1 MDIRQAAQQRSQN
14 RTQAGIG
21 PLRQAG
27 FPAQYRSE
35 QVMQNGKSLIKLKGV
50 ASTVEQPY
58 QMYDMFGPYNEVISR
73 TAFDHTL
80 AQQPDVAY
88 LLNHT
93 GMTMARTSNG
103 TLSLAANPDTGLETE
118 ALVNPQR
125 SDVSDMLTAIGDG
138 DVNEMS
144 FAFTI
149 DDGQWND
156 DMSEYRIHRVNL
168 HRGDVSAVNFGANPN
183 TTAARS
189 QMILRELAQLPHGAQ
204 VEARDRLNVELRA
217 EVGTDDD
224 AETDSAE
231 TDGDAD
237 PVQMIQAIDAALDEA
252 QNLIGDTDT
261 STLPPNVAQAL
272 GLISSAGATVDALM
286 EAQGIDDPDERTA
299 AIALATRELD
309 SVLAATVAAQQA
321 VANARE
327 EATAQLDGLVG
338 EAETRDDRSELEE
351 RKAEPV
357 HHTEVVDEAWDGPA
371 AVKAMAASADVLAAC
386 HAWVDSKGDPDKK
399 ASYKFPHHKVKGG
412 PANLKACQA
421 ILGSFNGSHGNTPD
435 IPSGDIAG
443 VKAHAQ
449 AHIDDWDKKNPK
461 KESETPAPGRSVRL
475 LEHIIDAA

>member
-1 MDIRQAAQQRSQN
+1 MDIRQAAQQRAQN

-27 FPAQYRSE
+27 FPAEYRSE
-35 QVMQNGKSLIKLKGV
+35 QVMQNGKALVKLKGV

-58 QMYDMFGPYNEVISR
+58 QMYDMFGPYNEVISK

-80 AQQPDVAY
+80 SQQPDVAY

-149 DDGQWND
+149 DDGVWND

-217 EVGTDDD
+217 EDDSD
-224 AETDSAE
+224 DTGDTGD

-261 STLPPNVAQAL
+261 STLPSNIAQAL
-272 GLISSAGATVDALM
+272 GLISSAGTAVDALM
-286 EAQGIDDPDERTA
+286 QAQGIDDPDARKAAVKVLTRALADSLTANTA
-299 AIALATRELD
+299 ATIEQAERDAYDEAEQR
-309 SVLAATVAAQQA
+309 ATVVVEQA
-321 VANARE
+321 
-327 EATAQLDGLVG
+327 
-338 EAETRDDRSELEE
+338 EE
-351 RKAEPV
+351 RGAEPV
-357 HHTEVVDEAWDGPA
+357 HHTATVDKPWNAGA
-371 AVKAMAASADVLAAC
+371 ALKAAGNNAKELAYM
-386 HAWVDSKGDPDKK
+386 HAYVDSSKPADEKG
-399 ASYKFPHHKVKGG
+399 SYSFPHHGAG
-412 PANLKACQA
+412 TDTPANIPACRDGLSRLA
-421 ILGSFNGSHGNTPD
+421 DSDVPT
-435 IPSGDIAG
+435 GDQPG
-443 VKAHAQ
+443 VKKHLQ
-449 AHIDDWDKKNPK
+449 AHLDDFHAGDAKKA
-461 KESETPAPGRSVRL
+461 ETPSPGRSIRL
-475 LEHIIDAA
+475 LELILDAA